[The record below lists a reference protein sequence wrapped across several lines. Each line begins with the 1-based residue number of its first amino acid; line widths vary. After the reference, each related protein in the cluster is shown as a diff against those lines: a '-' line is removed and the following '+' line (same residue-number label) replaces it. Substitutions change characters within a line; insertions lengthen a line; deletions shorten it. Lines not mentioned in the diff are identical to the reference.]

1 LIATTRRHTNVDPSI
16 LSMQL
21 FAISL
26 LLALLAAQLCHGYN
40 MQSYRGGGL
49 WIPGGGSASSVD
61 HNEDLFHHQL
71 PRPTISSSLS
81 SRSSVSMMTQR
92 VKNQWFHTR

>member
-1 LIATTRRHTNVDPSI
+1 
-16 LSMQL
+16 MQL
-21 FAISL
+21 FFAISQ

-49 WIPGGGSASSVD
+49 WIPGGSGASSVD
-61 HNEDLFHHQL
+61 HNNEDLFHHHPQ
-71 PRPTISSSLS
+71 RTTSISSSLS

-92 VKNQWFHTR
+92 ETIRMPSQKPMVPYKVSCFITL